1 MKISDFANAR
11 AVKPELLVVSVDDFE
26 ARCRSFADRP
36 LLRSHVEGDVRER
49 PAEAANLYKHA
60 GAKENGPA
68 FSPVVL
74 QAGTT
79 RKASNVVEVHAFI
92 ADLDDVGD
100 EHVDAIART
109 LESAGIRHWAWT
121 TFGHRWKHPR
131 GAWRFVV
138 PFASPVV
145 VYGDLKLWG
154 SVWSRLN
161 ESLFRGLIDGSTKDV
176 CRLHFYASAPLIV
189 GTLERGAWEN
199 DRPLWLSSPGELF
212 DPQVVVEDA
221 RRSIAETIAANA
233 NRPKPRAANVEGD
246 ATRQWAQDALQ
257 REIGKLSA
265 LPDGQKHDALLRTAR
280 LLGGYI
286 PHALSDGEVTSA
298 LLGIL
303 NVWKAQG
310 KEVGPTGK
318 DAATIRDGI
327 EHGKRE
333 PIYPTER
340 ELDRYRYE
348 FDEVD
353 PAQLAQVNAWADDVV
368 ARVLAGE
375 VIDTTS
381 ETTEEEK
388 EAPAGDDAGA
398 GGLRLVKGSGNEART
413 KKTVSLDAVIGNLWE
428 RFSALSGIP
437 KLFAAE
443 IERRVDYRQP
453 GLMLGGGLA
462 LAFALGMRRFT
473 FQGVTSS
480 MIVASVAPTSTGKGA
495 PQKLVTNLLRGSWLP
510 IVGPDD
516 FVSSAAFLAGLE
528 GATNA
533 QTGQIFC
540 VDEYGPILKVILNDR
555 NVALGSLRGVLLK
568 VVQANTDTLTFAKSK
583 MEGGGGRALVA
594 PTIVIYGSTTPEALH
609 EALSS
614 MSTRDGFMG
623 RHLWMTALSTLPR
636 FNRAQHRGP
645 VAPELVAAI
654 EAKRDEHAAWVSRV
668 PKDQSSLYLPDEVD
682 ADAAADEILLDFREV
697 CDDRRRKEQDESL
710 EGSTGR
716 SAEHAKRIALAL
728 AVAAETRGGLPKVDA
743 TIARLACDIAEHS
756 ANVIERHLAQNAGGA
771 DPWERKVA
779 KVRRAVAR
787 LNERGEKPSRS
798 SIMRSANL
806 GADDVYD
813 VLVFF
818 EESEQAEKLGTAG
831 MLKKKEPRA
840 KTQAQDGDA

>member
-1 MKISDFANAR
+1 VKISDFANAR
-11 AVKPELLVVSVDDFE
+11 AVKPELLTLSVDDFE
-26 ARCRSFADRP
+26 ARCRAYVERP
-36 LLRSHVEGDVRER
+36 LVRSHVEGDVRER
-49 PAEAANLYKHA
+49 PAEAVNLYKHA
-60 GAKENGPA
+60 GTKEGGAA

-74 QAGTT
+74 RPGSS
-79 RKASNVVEVHAFI
+79 RKAVNVVEVHAFV

-109 LESAGIRHWAWT
+109 LEAAGIRHWAWT
-121 TFGHRWKHPR
+121 TFGHGWKHPR

-145 VYGDLKLWG
+145 VDGDLRLWG
-154 SVWSRLN
+154 AVWSRLN

-176 CRLHFYASAPLIV
+176 CRLHFYSAAPLIV
-189 GTLERGAWEN
+189 GTLERGCWEN
-199 DRPLWLSSPGELF
+199 DRPLWTSCPGALF
-212 DPQVVVEDA
+212 DPQVIVDDA

-233 NRPKPRAANVEGD
+233 NRPKTRAVNVDGD

-257 REIGKLSA
+257 REIGKLAA

-298 LLGIL
+298 LMGIL

-310 KEVGPTGK
+310 KQVGPIGK

-333 PIYPTER
+333 PIHPTER
-340 ELDRYRYE
+340 ELDRYRYQY
-348 FDEVD
+348 DEVD
-353 PAQLAQVNAWADDVV
+353 PEQLAAVNARFDDVV
-368 ARVLAGE
+368 AKIKAGE
-375 VIDTTS
+375 AIDD
-381 ETTEEEK
+381 EAQDEEK

-413 KKTVSLDAVIGNLWE
+413 KKTVSPDAVAGNLWE

-437 KLFAAE
+437 RLFAAE

-495 PQKLVTNLLRGSWLP
+495 PQKLVTNLLRNSWLP

-528 GATNA
+528 AATNA
-533 QTGQIFC
+533 QTGQIFN

-583 MEGGGGRALVA
+583 MEGGGGRALTA

-654 EAKRDEHAAWVSRV
+654 EAKRDEHTAWVSRA

-682 ADAAADEILLDFREV
+682 ADAAADGILLDFREA

-728 AVAAETRGGLPKVDA
+728 AVATETRGGLPKVDA
-743 TIARLACDIAEHS
+743 TIARLACEIAEHS
-756 ANVIERHLAQNAGGA
+756 ATVIERHLAQNAGGA

-787 LNERGEKPSRS
+787 LNERGEKLSRS

-806 GADDVYD
+806 GADDVHD

-818 EESEQAEKLGTAG
+818 EESEQAEKLGTSG
-831 MLKKKEPRA
+831 LLKKKEPKA
-840 KTQAQDGDA
+840 KAQGQDGDA